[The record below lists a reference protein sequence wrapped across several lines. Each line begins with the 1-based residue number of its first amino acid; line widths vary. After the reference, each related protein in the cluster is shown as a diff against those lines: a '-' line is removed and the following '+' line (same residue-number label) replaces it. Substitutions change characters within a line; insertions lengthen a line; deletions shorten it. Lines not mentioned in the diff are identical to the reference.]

1 MASTLAERLL
11 DGKPEPRIITESN
24 YTSPPEGMPDGFLT
38 AKERTGTRATHS
50 RTSWIT
56 LWDRNMSLCCAGS
69 SDIKLSLAVT
79 TLRTYIS
86 VFILTP
92 NDPVNSSKP
101 RYELHGFYPSCC
113 FCKEKGSLVICD
125 VWMEGHS
132 HTGPAREPLM
142 LRTAVHTLDSD
153 PPGTWETRCHVDLR
167 VSCWSHT
174 SPSQLFSIGAHIV
187 KWRHQQC
194 PLKSAGQAE
203 WTTLPKMPGTW

>member
-86 VFILTP
+86 VFILMP

-113 FCKEKGSLVICD
+113 FCKEKG
-125 VWMEGHS
+125 E
-132 HTGPAREPLM
+132 A
-142 LRTAVHTLDSD
+142 
-153 PPGTWETRCHVDLR
+153 
-167 VSCWSHT
+167 
-174 SPSQLFSIGAHIV
+174 
-187 KWRHQQC
+187 
-194 PLKSAGQAE
+194 
-203 WTTLPKMPGTW
+203 